1 MKTTT
6 ENHCTHAERRKG
18 GGEGLSNRQYGV
30 PKLMCMATKKFKY
43 NCC

>member
-6 ENHCTHAERRKG
+6 ENHCTHAERKG
-18 GGEGLSNRQYGV
+18 DGGGLSNRQYGV